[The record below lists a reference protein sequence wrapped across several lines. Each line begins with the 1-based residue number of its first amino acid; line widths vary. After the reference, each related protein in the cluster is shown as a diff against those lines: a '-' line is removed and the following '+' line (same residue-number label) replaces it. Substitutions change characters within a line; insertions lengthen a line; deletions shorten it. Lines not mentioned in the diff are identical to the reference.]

1 MTNGQATPDMGGTSN
16 ERKQNKQV
24 NGKKRIGRNLRQLQI
39 DNLPEKGRDDAVS
52 KKKEPENFQNAEN
65 KENCC
70 KVNM

>member
-1 MTNGQATPDMGGTSN
+1 MARQLQTWGETSN

-52 KKKEPENFQNAEN
+52 KKKNQKTFKMLKTRKTA
-65 KENCC
+65 
-70 KVNM
+70 VR